1 MSIATFHKVH
11 IFLVMFFMSLVMSV
25 QAPLFAP
32 FAATLGASSVLIG
45 IMMSTGQIANLTGNL
60 IAGPLIDRYGK
71 KLFITLPMMISG
83 GLFIA
88 HSFATDATTLLVLRV
103 ANGFALAFLIPSALA
118 LLSSYAKNSQQ
129 QGKNMA
135 IYGMLMTIAS
145 ILAPLAGGN
154 LGNLLGYEA
163 TYFFIGSGL
172 LLISIY
178 TLGYIH
184 DSSAVSLSDKL
195 NSTLTFGQVLALPTV
210 HIILATGFAVM
221 YIHGVIIY
229 EVPYLAV
236 EMGYSTARTGLLLS
250 LMATGTLT
258 SLSLFFLHRLDPV
271 KRLMFGLFGMSMT
284 LFAIFTDM
292 LALPILLFVVG
303 FFFGIVMPA
312 MATAI
317 TDAVSKKGHGRAFGL
332 MSSFY
337 SLGIIVSS
345 FVTGVVRD
353 VISPYFIAFVIG
365 MIILTFIGYKKMGIP
380 SGSRA
385 KSFQ

>member
-1 MSIATFHKVH
+1 
-11 IFLVMFFMSLVMSV
+11 MSLVMSV

-60 IAGPLIDRYGK
+60 IAGPLVDRYGK

-88 HSFATDATTLLVLRV
+88 HSFATDATTLLVLRI

-184 DSSAVSLSDKL
+184 DSSAVSPSDKL
-195 NSTLTFGQVLALPTV
+195 NSSLTFGQVLALPTV

-271 KRLMFGLFGMSMT
+271 KRLMLGLFGMSMT

-292 LALPILLFVVG
+292 LALPILLFIVG

-317 TDAVSKKGHGRAFGL
+317 TDAVSKEGHGRAFGL

-345 FVTGVVRD
+345 FVTGAVRD
-353 VISPYFIAFVIG
+353 VISPYFIAFIIG
-365 MIILTFIGYKKMGIP
+365 MVILTFVGYKNINMTSKIKDRLP
-380 SGSRA
+380 
-385 KSFQ
+385 Q

>member
-1 MSIATFHKVH
+1 
-11 IFLVMFFMSLVMSV
+11 MSLVMSV

-71 KLFITLPMMISG
+71 KLFITLPMMMSG

-103 ANGFALAFLIPSALA
+103 LNGFALAFLIPSALA

-172 LLISIY
+172 LVISIY
-178 TLGYIH
+178 TIGYIH
-184 DSSAVSLSDKL
+184 DARPNSPGDKL
-195 NSTLTFGQVLALPTV
+195 KSSLTFGQVLAFPAV

-221 YIHGVIIY
+221 YVHGVIIY

-258 SLSLFFLHRLDPV
+258 SLSLFFLHRLDPI
-271 KRLMFGLFGMSMT
+271 KRLMFGLFGMSLT

-292 LALPILLFVVG
+292 LALPILLFIVG

-317 TDAVSKKGHGRAFGL
+317 TDAVSKEGHGRAFGL

-365 MIILTFIGYKKMGIP
+365 MIVLTFIGYKKIGLP
-380 SGSRA
+380 SGARA
-385 KSFQ
+385 KNFQ